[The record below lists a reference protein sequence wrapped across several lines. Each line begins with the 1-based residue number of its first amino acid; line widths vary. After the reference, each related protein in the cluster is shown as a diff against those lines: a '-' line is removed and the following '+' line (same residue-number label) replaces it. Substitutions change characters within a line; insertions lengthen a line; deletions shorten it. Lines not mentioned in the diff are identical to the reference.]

1 MRTKTLS
8 ILLSLTVV
16 FTAFIVACGSG
27 SGSTNS
33 NGSSSDFIKAYFK
46 NLKDGNYKE
55 VILMIE
61 GNDKLSENQLNKQ
74 IDFLKQATEMV
85 NAHLDGL
92 KSIEIVEERQGSD
105 GNSLDV
111 KCKTRFGNGQEKE
124 EVFKLIKINGNW
136 KFKELN

>member
-1 MRTKTLS
+1 
-8 ILLSLTVV
+8 
-16 FTAFIVACGSG
+16 
-27 SGSTNS
+27 
-33 NGSSSDFIKAYFK
+33 
-46 NLKDGNYKE
+46 
-55 VILMIE
+55 MIE

-111 KCKTRFGNGQEKE
+111 KCKTKFGNGQEKE